1 MNQLQTVL
9 DALETAF
16 DTSWAQEIPL
26 MESAIA
32 IVRQMMQ
39 AEPVAF
45 LDKYGEI
52 FNEVEKLLPTDTPLY
67 AAPQAVPAWLPI
79 ESAPKDGEVIIGY
92 CVHTADPYYA
102 GERLTDYGAR
112 CEGLG
117 HVEDGIHAIMWES
130 AREDSDGW
138 ESQSYLIPAG
148 WVHNADCEQMANP
161 THWMPLPAAPKGAV

>member
-45 LDKYGEI
+45 FDKYGEL

-67 AAPQAVPAWLPI
+67 AAPQAVVAAPQAVPAVCEWTQDPDFEMGDTYHSSCGELWSFI
-79 ESAPKDGEVIIGY
+79 DGGPKENRVSY
-92 CVHTADPYYA
+92 CHHCGKPV
-102 GERLTDYGAR
+102 RLA
-112 CEGLG
+112 
-117 HVEDGIHAIMWES
+117 
-130 AREDSDGW
+130 
-138 ESQSYLIPAG
+138 
-148 WVHNADCEQMANP
+148 
-161 THWMPLPAAPKGAV
+161 AAPKGEV